1 MVIRGNR
8 CDMTLIGEV
17 PSGVRV
23 VREGISIHVFV
34 CLFFVF
40 CFFLF
45 FVFGFAF
52 CFVLLFFILR
62 IEKRRSGIW
71 RREVNYDIS
80 KVN

>member
-8 CDMTLIGEV
+8 CDMTIIGEI

-23 VREGISIHVFV
+23 VREGVSIHVFV
-34 CLFFVF
+34 CLFVFFLFV
-40 CFFLF
+40 CFFL
-45 FVFGFAF
+45 
-52 CFVLLFFILR
+52 VLLSVLFFILR
-62 IEKRRSGIW
+62 IEKRRSDTW